1 MGTAIHEIHLGFD
14 TAYVL
19 KDKGTIM
26 IDSGESKNEKY
37 FLNSL
42 KSLSIS
48 PEEIKLIILTHGH
61 WDHIGSA
68 SEIKK
73 LTGEKITMHKNDKHL
88 LEDASNPKMPP
99 GVTTWGIV
107 TSKFLDWLLMPF
119 VHINSDSVDIV
130 LDDIDFYLEGYGILG
145 SLIHTPGHSSGSVSV
160 LLESGEAFVGDSAM
174 NKMPLRRTPGLPIY
188 ADDMPTLIT
197 SWRMLSKKI
206 LKTIYPAHGD
216 SFSFEIMK
224 EELDNLKNV

>member
-14 TAYVL
+14 TAYIL

-26 IDSGESKNEKY
+26 IDSGEPKKEKH
-37 FLNSL
+37 FLKAL
-42 KSLSIS
+42 KSLSIA
-48 PEEIKLIILTHGH
+48 PEEIKLIVLTHGH

-73 LTGEKITMHKNDKHL
+73 LTGAKIAMHKNDKHL

-99 GVTTWGIV
+99 GVTTWGKV
-107 TSKFLDWLLMPF
+107 TSNMLTWLLMPF

-130 LDDIDFYLEGYGILG
+130 LDDSAFSLEKFGIPG
-145 SLIHTPGHSSGSVSV
+145 IIVHTPGHSSGSVSV
-160 LLESGEAFVGDSAM
+160 LLESGEAFVGDAAM
-174 NKMPLRRTPGLPIY
+174 NKIPLRRTPGLPVF
-188 ADDMPTLIT
+188 ADDWPTLIA
-197 SWRMLSKKI
+197 SWKMLSKKAI
-206 LKTIYPAHGD
+206 KTIYPAHGN

-224 EELDNLKNV
+224 EELDNTKIV